1 MTGDVTENG
10 TTAAGSAEDPVA
22 TIILATLSAL
32 EGGGSISVMDAA
44 RAVAEDRRRPS
55 DGPEL
60 WRRYMTAVRQQATHL
75 ARQGRIEIIRKG
87 KPVDPNN
94 FKGVVRLRLP
104 LAESGTG

>member
-1 MTGDVTENG
+1 MTGDVTDKG
-10 TTAAGSAEDPVA
+10 TTATEPADDPVA
-22 TIILATLSAL
+22 TIILGAL
-32 EGGGSISVMDAA
+32 AALDSGGSISVMDAA

-104 LAESGTG
+104 SSETGTG